1 MQFISETSKHRPLVV
16 GYCIGNGLD
25 LGSAGDPIVPT
36 AIQVELIN
44 NYCPL
49 LGESYPPQLRGD
61 ATNLY
66 WFKDRVLDYVF
77 SSHLIEDFTLHQQR
91 DIIREWCRVIK
102 PGGHL
107 VILAPESNRW
117 AAAIEAGQPPNNNH
131 KHEPRIGEFSD
142 IVREIGGW
150 DILEDRFCDGQDYS
164 MFFVARK
171 Q

>member
-1 MQFISETSKHRPLVV
+1 MQVNSETSKHRALVN
-16 GYCIGNGLD
+16 GYCVGNGLD

-36 AIQVELIN
+36 AIQVELPN
-44 NYCPL
+44 PYCPL
-49 LGESYPPQLRGD
+49 MDSQYPPQLRGD
-61 ATNLY
+61 ATNLH
-66 WFKDRVLDYVF
+66 WFKDNVLEYVF
-77 SSHLIEDFTLHQQR
+77 SSHLIEDFTPHQQR

-107 VILAPESNRW
+107 VIIAPEANRW
-117 AAAIEAGQPPNNNH
+117 AAAVAAGQPANMAH